1 MQKHETGDV
10 LDRTAQE
17 VVKAAAMPTQF
28 AFERLFTFLDNV
40 GEAVTLLVQ
49 AIGCALTRRAVW
61 VDSLAY
67 MGVLGVNS
75 LMIVVVTVM
84 FSGMVLSLYS
94 SLLAVKYGAG
104 SYVGGGLGLS
114 LVREMAPVVTAVVV
128 TARAG
133 SAIAAE
139 IGSMK
144 VSEQIDALR
153 SLAIGPIEYL
163 VAPRIL
169 AGLVAFPMLTVFAN
183 AAGLVGG
190 YFVAVASRVPG
201 GSFEQSLA
209 QMVTGRDITMGLI
222 KAAVFGLVV
231 TLVCCQQGLRTTGG
245 ATGVGRSTTNAV
257 VISIVLIYMLN
268 FFLAILMF
276 GPGART

>member
-17 VVKAAAMPTQF
+17 VVKVAAFPTRF
-28 AFERLFTFLDNV
+28 AFEQLFTFLDNV
-40 GEAVTLLVQ
+40 GEAVILLAR
-49 AIGCALTRRAVW
+49 AIGSALSKRAVW
-61 VDSLAY
+61 VDSLTY

-75 LMIVVVTVM
+75 LMIVVVTVT

-94 SLLAVKYGAG
+94 SLLAVRYGAG

-114 LVREMAPVVTAVVV
+114 IVREMAPVVTAVVV

-153 SLAIGPIEYL
+153 SLSIGPIEYL
-163 VAPRIL
+163 VAPRIV
-169 AGLVAFPMLTVFAN
+169 AGVVVFPMLTAFAN
-183 AAGLVGG
+183 VSGLVGG
-190 YFVAVASRVPG
+190 YLVAVASRVPG
-201 GSFEQSLA
+201 GSFEQSLS

-268 FFLAILMF
+268 FFLAMLMF
-276 GPGART
+276 GS

>member
-17 VVKAAAMPTQF
+17 VVKVAAFPTRF
-28 AFERLFTFLDNV
+28 AFEQLFTFLDNV
-40 GEAVTLLVQ
+40 GEAVILLAR
-49 AIGCALTRRAVW
+49 AIGSALSKRAVW
-61 VDSLAY
+61 VDSLTY

-75 LMIVVVTVM
+75 LMIVVVTVT

-153 SLAIGPIEYL
+153 SLAIGPVEYL

-169 AGLVAFPMLTVFAN
+169 AGLVVFPMLTAFAN
-183 AAGLVGG
+183 VAGLVGG
-190 YFVAVASRVPG
+190 YFVAVASRVSG

-257 VISIVLIYMLN
+257 VISIVVIYMVN
-268 FFLAILMF
+268 FFLAMLMF
-276 GPGART
+276 GPGVRT

>member
-1 MQKHETGDV
+1 MLKHDSGDV

-17 VVKAAAMPTQF
+17 VVKVAAIPTRF
-28 AFERLFTFLDNV
+28 AFDQLFTFLDTV
-40 GEAVTLLVQ
+40 GEAVLILSRSIVATFS
-49 AIGCALTRRAVW
+49 RPAVW
-61 VDSLAY
+61 KDSVSQI
-67 MGVLGVNS
+67 GILGVNS
-75 LMIVVVTVM
+75 LLLVMVTVA
-84 FSGMVLSLYS
+84 FSGMVLALYS
-94 SLLAVKYGAG
+94 SQLLVRWGVA
-104 SYVGGGLGLS
+104 SFVGGGLGLS
-114 LVREMAPVVTAVVV
+114 IVREIAPVLTAVVV

-169 AGLVAFPMLTVFAN
+169 ASVLVFPLLTAFAN
-183 AAGLVGG
+183 ITGLLGG
-190 YFVAVASRVPG
+190 YVVAIANRVPA
-201 GSFEQSLA
+201 GSFQQSLA
-209 QMVTGRDITMGLI
+209 QMVTGRDISMGLI

-231 TLVCCQQGLRTTGG
+231 ALVCCQQGLRTTGG

-257 VISIVLIYMLN
+257 VIGIVLIYILN
-268 FFLAILMF
+268 FFLAAVMF
-276 GPGART
+276 APGHG